1 MSMSTR
7 LTRRL
12 TAAGLLIAMT
22 GCGYHLRG
30 DIPGT
35 AQEKTLMMTGVSKSN
50 PLYVA
55 FSQDLTSRGG
65 TLATKSTSA
74 SAIVNVLR
82 AYHIRRPI
90 TLSSAGRANMF
101 DLTFRVVYEVQSPKG
116 EVLIPEK
123 ELMVRREYFNTQSS
137 PLGQGYEEVQMR
149 SEMEKEASQT
159 LLRQIV
165 FTLREKNTHPS

>member
-1 MSMSTR
+1 MTLPLFQRM
-7 LTRRL
+7 
-12 TAAGLLIAMT
+12 AAACLLIASA

-35 AQEKTLMMTGVSKSN
+35 AQEKTLLITGVSKTN

-55 FSQDLTSRGG
+55 FVQDLASRGG
-65 TLATKSTSA
+65 TMATQSASA
-74 SAIVNVLR
+74 SAIINVIR

-90 TLSSAGRANMF
+90 TLSAAGRANMF

-116 EVLIPEK
+116 EILIPEK
-123 ELMVRREYFNTQSS
+123 ELMVRREYFNTQGS

-159 LLRQIV
+159 LLRQVV
-165 FTLREKNTHPS
+165 FTLHDKNTHPS